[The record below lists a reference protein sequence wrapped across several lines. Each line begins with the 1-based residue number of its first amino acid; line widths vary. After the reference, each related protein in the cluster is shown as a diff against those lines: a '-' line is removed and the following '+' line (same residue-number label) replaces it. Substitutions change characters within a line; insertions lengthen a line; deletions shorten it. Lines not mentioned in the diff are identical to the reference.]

1 MHKYV
6 LLVALVAAFHSAFA
20 QEAATWSTYFESEEV
35 KISVRTSDCYYP
47 EKGIN
52 NRYLLFKIEN
62 LSPEPVTIS
71 YDINRSYNGKQ
82 LVPDNN
88 GFEFSIPAQSSVE
101 SDCSDLKDGLHL
113 FSKMLNASANS
124 TLSGFELSN
133 MVINGKNVVR

>member
-1 MHKYV
+1 MYKYV
-6 LLVALVAAFHSAFA
+6 LLAALVAAFHSAFA

-35 KISVRTSDCYYP
+35 KISVGTSDCYYP

-71 YDINRSYNGKQ
+71 YDIDRSYNGKQ

-113 FSKMLNASANS
+113 FSKMLNASAKS